1 MAPSPASTAIQPM
14 AAGAPNAFTEF
25 DLDVQVTLD
34 AAIGYAVRRCDT
46 SDGCAATCASS
57 CASS

>member
-1 MAPSPASTAIQPM
+1 MPVPATPTSSPASSDIYP
-14 AAGAPNAFTEF
+14 EF
-25 DLDVQVTLD
+25 DLDVQITTD
-34 AAIGYAVRRCDT
+34 AEVGYSVRRCDT

>member
-1 MAPSPASTAIQPM
+1 MPVTATPTSSPAPSNTYP
-14 AAGAPNAFTEF
+14 EF
-25 DLDVQVTLD
+25 ELDVEITTD
-34 AAIGYAVRRCDT
+34 AAVGYSARRCDT